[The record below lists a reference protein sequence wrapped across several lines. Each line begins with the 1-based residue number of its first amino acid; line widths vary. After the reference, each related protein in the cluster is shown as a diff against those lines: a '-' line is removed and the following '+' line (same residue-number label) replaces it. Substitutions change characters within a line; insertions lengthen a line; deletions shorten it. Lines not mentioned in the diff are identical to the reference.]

1 MTHPNGKSS
10 AGDDPHGPGIEM
22 PKPTV
27 WPMVLALAITLIAAG
42 AALTSAAFAVIGGV
56 LFVVSLTGWLEELLP
71 GRGLEHEPGT
81 HALPAP
87 VTGRPGTVEQLQAGM
102 PGFRF
107 RLPEKVHPISAG
119 LKGGLVGGLV
129 MPVPALLWAV
139 LSNHSIWF
147 PVNLLAG
154 IVLPGLDE
162 RPVEDLQQFNALWFA
177 IGVVGHAIMSATVG
191 LIYGVLLPTIP
202 GAAHWQILVGGIV
215 LPLIWTGFSRG
226 SMGIANP
233 TLQHNVDWGY
243 YAASQYVF
251 GLAAAI
257 TVVLSEKVVVPP
269 AGTGQLGDR
278 PASGGGAA

>member
-1 MTHPNGKSS
+1 MTHPNGDSPEGKH
-10 AGDDPHGPGIEM
+10 HGPGIEM

-42 AALTSAAFAVIGGV
+42 AALTSAAFAIIGGI

-71 GRGLEHEPGT
+71 GRGHEHEPLT

-87 VTGRPGTVEQLQAGM
+87 VEGRAGGVEQLQPGM

-162 RPVEDLQQFNALWFA
+162 RPVADLEQFNMLWFL

-233 TLQHNVDWGY
+233 TLQHNVDWLY
-243 YAASQYVF
+243 YAVSQYVF

-257 TVVLSEKVVVPP
+257 TVVMSEKVIVPP
-269 AGTGQLGDR
+269 TGTGQLGDR
-278 PASGGGAA
+278 PTSGGGAA